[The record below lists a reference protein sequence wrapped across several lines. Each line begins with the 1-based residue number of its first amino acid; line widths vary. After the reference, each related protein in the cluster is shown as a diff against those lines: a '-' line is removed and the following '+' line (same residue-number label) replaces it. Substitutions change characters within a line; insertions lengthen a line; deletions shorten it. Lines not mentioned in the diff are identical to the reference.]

1 MVQHTLFS
9 LKKKKRMIWDLLK
22 SKRFNLIFSFLLGLG
37 LAAILRPACKG
48 DQCLVAK
55 APPVHEVEKTT
66 YQLGSKCFQ
75 FSVENRECKGSSK
88 VIEAFTLSRA

>member
-1 MVQHTLFS
+1 
-9 LKKKKRMIWDLLK
+9 MIWDLLK
-22 SKRFNLIFSFLLGLG
+22 SKKFNLVFSFLLGLG

-48 DQCLVAK
+48 DQCLLMK

-75 FSVENRECKGSSK
+75 FGLENRECPAKGK
-88 VIEAFTLSRA
+88 IVEAFTISRA

>member
-1 MVQHTLFS
+1 
-9 LKKKKRMIWDLLK
+9 MIWDLLK
-22 SKRFNLIFSFLLGLG
+22 SKKFNFIFSVLLGLG

-48 DQCLVAK
+48 DQCLTLK

-75 FSVENRECKGSSK
+75 FSIENRECSGSK
-88 VIEAFTLSRA
+88 QLIEAFTLSRA

>member
-1 MVQHTLFS
+1 
-9 LKKKKRMIWDLLK
+9 MIWDILK
-22 SKRFNLIFSFLLGLG
+22 SKNFNLVFSFLLGLG

-48 DQCLVAK
+48 DQCLVLK

-75 FSVENRECKGSSK
+75 FKVEPSDCKSK
-88 VIEAFTLSRA
+88 GKLVEAFSVSRA

>member
-1 MVQHTLFS
+1 ML
-9 LKKKKRMIWDLLK
+9 WDFMK
-22 SKRFNLIFSFLLGLG
+22 SKNFNWFFSFLLGLG

-48 DQCLVAK
+48 DQCLTMK

-75 FSVENRECKGSSK
+75 FQLENADCPKSGK
-88 VIEAFTLSRA
+88 VIEAFTISRA